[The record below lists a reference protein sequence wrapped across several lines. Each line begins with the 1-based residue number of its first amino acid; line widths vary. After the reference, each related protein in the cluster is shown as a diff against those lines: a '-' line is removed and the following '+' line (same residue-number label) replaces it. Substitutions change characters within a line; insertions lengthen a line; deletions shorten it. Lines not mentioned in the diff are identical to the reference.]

1 MKKNKEEPPMKKLI
15 CVMITLV
22 LLLAAVCAASA
33 ETIQA
38 KPVTI
43 DINRLE
49 GRMVKTD
56 IDYKEGDIMTLT
68 LYENERFDAEAIKAA
83 KVGDVI
89 VTDGEEITIESIET
103 DGPDIIFNKGTE
115 NEMLFCDAG
124 NDEFEHVM
132 ESDYVPWIRLG
143 TMDVEILEYYPILDA
158 IDPITGDILEEYAIY
173 RGDRLKELLQN
184 PDAVGFNCKNVDIV
198 YDRNNQPVLMRREF
212 SSAQ

>member
-1 MKKNKEEPPMKKLI
+1 MKKLI
-15 CVMITLV
+15 SIMIALTLS
-22 LLLAAVCAASA
+22 AALICTAAA
-33 ETIQA
+33 ETITA

-43 DINRLE
+43 DINHLE

-56 IDYKEGDIMTLT
+56 IDYKEGDMMTLT
-68 LYENERFDAEAIKAA
+68 LYENERFDAEAIRTV

-89 VTDGEEITIESIET
+89 VTDGDEITIESIEA

-132 ESDYVPWIRLG
+132 ESDYVPWIKLG
-143 TMDVEILEYYPILDA
+143 SMDIEILEYYPILDA
-158 IDPITGDILEEYAIY
+158 IDPITGDILEEYTIY
-173 RGDRLKELLQN
+173 RGDKLKELLQN
-184 PDAVGFNCKNVDIV
+184 PDAVGFNCKNVDVV
-198 YDRNNQPVLMRREF
+198 YDRNNQPVLMMRQF

>member
-1 MKKNKEEPPMKKLI
+1 MKKMI

-22 LLLAAVCAASA
+22 LLLAAACAASA

-38 KPVTI
+38 KPSTI

-68 LYENERFDAEAIKAA
+68 LYENERFDAEAIKAV

-89 VTDGEEITIESIET
+89 VTDGDEVTVESIDA
-103 DGPDIIFNKGTE
+103 DGPDIIFNKGTG

-124 NDEFEHVM
+124 NNEFERVM
-132 ESDYVPWIRLG
+132 ESDYVPLIKLG
-143 TMDVEILEYYPILDA
+143 SMDVEILEYYPILDA
-158 IDPITGDILEEYAIY
+158 IDPITGDLLEEYVVY
-173 RGDRLKELLQN
+173 RGDKLKELLQN
-184 PDAVGFNCKNVDIV
+184 PDAIGFNCKNVDVV
-198 YDRNNQPVLMRREF
+198 YDHNNQPVLVKREF

>member
-1 MKKNKEEPPMKKLI
+1 MKKLI
-15 CVMITLV
+15 CFMMTLV
-22 LLLAAVCAASA
+22 LLLAAACATSA
-33 ETIQA
+33 ETIHA

-56 IDYKEGDIMTLT
+56 IDYKEGDMMTLT
-68 LYENERFDAEAIKAA
+68 LYENERFDAAAIRAVKA
-83 KVGDVI
+83 GDVI
-89 VTDGEEITIESIET
+89 VTDGEEITIESVEA

-132 ESDYVPWIRLG
+132 ESDYVPWIKLG
-143 TMDVEILEYYPILDA
+143 SMEMEILEYYPILDA
-158 IDPITGDILEEYAIY
+158 IDPITGDLLEEYALY
-173 RGDRLKELLQN
+173 RGDKLKELLRN
-184 PDAVGFNCKNVDIV
+184 PDAVGFNCKNVDVV

>member
-1 MKKNKEEPPMKKLI
+1 MKKLI
-15 CVMITLV
+15 CVLTALV
-22 LLLAAVCAASA
+22 LSLALICAASA
-33 ETIQA
+33 ETVRA

-43 DINRLE
+43 DISRLE
-49 GRMVKTD
+49 DRMVKTD
-56 IDYKEGDIMTLT
+56 IDYKGGDMMTLT
-68 LYENERFDAEAIKAA
+68 LYENERFDAGTIRAVKA
-83 KVGDVI
+83 GDVI
-89 VTDGEEITIESIET
+89 VTDGEEITIESIEA

-132 ESDYVPWIRLG
+132 ESDNVPWIRLG

>member
-1 MKKNKEEPPMKKLI
+1 MKKLI

-22 LLLAAVCAASA
+22 LLLATVCAASA

-43 DINRLE
+43 DINHLE

-56 IDYKEGDIMTLT
+56 IDYKEGNMMTLT
-68 LYENERFDAEAIKAA
+68 LYENERFDAEVIRAV

-89 VTDGEEITIESIET
+89 VTDGEEVTIESVEA
-103 DGPDIIFNKGTE
+103 DGPDIIFNKGAE

-124 NDEFEHVM
+124 TDECEHVM
-132 ESDYVPWIRLG
+132 ESDYVPWIKLG
-143 TMDVEILEYYPILDA
+143 SMDIEILEYYPILDA
-158 IDPITGDILEEYAIY
+158 IDPITGDLLEEFTVY
-173 RGDRLKELLQN
+173 RGDKLKELLQN
-184 PDAVGFNCKNVDIV
+184 PDAVGFNCKNVDVV
-198 YDRNNQPVLMRREF
+198 YDHNNQPVLMRREF

>member
-1 MKKNKEEPPMKKLI
+1 MKKLTFI
-15 CVMITLV
+15 MIA
-22 LLLAAVCAASA
+22 LALSLAIACAASA

-56 IDYKEGDIMTLT
+56 IDYKEGNFMTLT
-68 LYENERFDAEAIKAA
+68 LYENERFDASVIKAV

-89 VTDGEEITIESIET
+89 VTDGQEVSIESIDA
-103 DGPDIIFNKGTE
+103 DGPDIIFNKGTT

-132 ESDYVPWIRLG
+132 ESDYVPWIKLG
-143 TMDVEILEYYPILDA
+143 SMDMEILEYYPILDA
-158 IDPITGDILEEYAIY
+158 IDPIMGDILEEYTIY
-173 RGDRLKELLQN
+173 RGDKLKELLQN
-184 PDAVGFNCKNVDIV
+184 PDAVGFNCKNVDVV

-212 SSAQ
+212 TSSQ

>member
-1 MKKNKEEPPMKKLI
+1 MKKLI
-15 CVMITLV
+15 CAMITLV

-33 ETIQA
+33 ETIQP

-56 IDYKEGDIMTLT
+56 IEYKEGDMMTLT
-68 LYENERFDAEAIKAA
+68 LYENERFDAAAIRAVKA
-83 KVGDVI
+83 GDVI
-89 VTDGEEITIESIET
+89 VTDGGEVTVESVEA
-103 DGPDIIFNKGTE
+103 DGPDIIFNRGTE

-132 ESDYVPWIRLG
+132 ESDYVPWIKLG
-143 TMDVEILEYYPILDA
+143 SMEMEILEYYPILDA
-158 IDPITGDILEEYAIY
+158 IDPITGDILEEYALY
-173 RGDRLKELLQN
+173 RGDKLKELLQN
-184 PDAVGFNCKNVDIV
+184 PDAVGFNCKNVDVV
-198 YDRNNQPVLMRREF
+198 YDHNNQPVLIRREF

>member
-1 MKKNKEEPPMKKLI
+1 MKKLI
-15 CVMITLV
+15 CMMTA
-22 LLLAAVCAASA
+22 LALMLAMCCTASA
-33 ETIQA
+33 ETIHA

-43 DINRLE
+43 DINRLG

-56 IDYKEGDIMTLT
+56 INYKEGNIMTLT
-68 LYENERFDAEAIKAA
+68 LYENERFDAEAIKAV

-89 VTDGEEITIESIET
+89 VTDGDEITIESIDA
-103 DGPDIIFNKGTE
+103 DGPDIIFNMGTE

-158 IDPITGDILEEYAIY
+158 IDPITVDLLEEYAIY
-173 RGDRLKELLQN
+173 RGDKLKELLQN
-184 PDAVGFNCKNVDIV
+184 PDAIGFNCKNVDVV
-198 YDRNNQPVLMRREF
+198 YDRNNQPVMMKREF

>member
-1 MKKNKEEPPMKKLI
+1 MKKLV
-15 CVMITLV
+15 CVMITLA
-22 LLLAAVCAASA
+22 LLLAAVCTASA

-38 KPVTI
+38 KPATI
-43 DINRLE
+43 DINHLE

-68 LYENERFDAEAIKAA
+68 LYESERFDAGAIRAVKA
-83 KVGDVI
+83 GDVI
-89 VTDGEEITIESIET
+89 ETNGEKITIESIET

-132 ESDYVPWIRLG
+132 ESDYVPWIKLG
-143 TMDVEILEYYPILDA
+143 TMDMEILEYYPILDA
-158 IDPITGDILEEYAIY
+158 IDPITGDPLEEYAIY
-173 RGDRLKELLQN
+173 RGDKLKELLQN
-184 PDAVGFNCKNVDIV
+184 SDAVCFNCKNVDIV

-212 SSAQ
+212 SSVQ

>member
-1 MKKNKEEPPMKKLI
+1 MKKLI

-22 LLLAAVCAASA
+22 LLAAACAASA

-38 KPVTI
+38 KPATI

-68 LYENERFDAEAIKAA
+68 LYESERFDAAA
-83 KVGDVI
+83 VRAVKVGDVI
-89 VTDGEEITIESIET
+89 VTDGEEITIVSIDA
-103 DGPDIIFNKGTE
+103 DGPDLIFNKGTE

-124 NDEFEHVM
+124 NDEFERVM
-132 ESDYVPWIRLG
+132 ENDWAPWIKLG
-143 TMDVEILEYYPILDA
+143 SMETAILEYYPILDA
-158 IDPITGDILEEYAIY
+158 IDPITGDILDEYTVY
-173 RGDRLKELLQN
+173 RGDKLKELLQN
-184 PDAVGFNCKNVDIV
+184 PDAIGFNCKNVDIV